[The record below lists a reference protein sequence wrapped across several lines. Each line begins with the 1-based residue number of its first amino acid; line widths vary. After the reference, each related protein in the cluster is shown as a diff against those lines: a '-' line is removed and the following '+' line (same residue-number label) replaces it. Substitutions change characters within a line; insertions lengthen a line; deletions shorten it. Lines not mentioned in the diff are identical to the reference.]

1 MLQLWNHSLLIDIA
15 KKYNAMYCTLFQCL
29 FRAVDR
35 GLCSKPDIIYEMAKS
50 GGIEGG
56 ICKA

>member
-1 MLQLWNHSLLIDIA
+1 MESFFIDTYC
-15 KKYNAMYCTLFQCL
+15 KKYNAMYCTLLQCL
-29 FRAVDR
+29 FSAVDR
-35 GLCSKPDIIYEMAKS
+35 GGMCSKPDIIYEMVKS